1 MYFVRYRPQAAIP
14 ALRCGIS
21 RSLFCQKK
29 GHGVPAAW
37 LGTKGTYP
45 ICLML
50 RRRSIIVASGVGNQ
64 PHGIVFRRG
73 HEPRI
78 AVGRIEHLF
87 SGTS

>member
-50 RRRSIIVASGVGNQ
+50 RRRSIAPLSLSRCFLCRAKWKRENTLQIWLILCKS
-64 PHGIVFRRG
+64 
-73 HEPRI
+73 
-78 AVGRIEHLF
+78 
-87 SGTS
+87 